1 MKSKGRYRGTLQ
13 YLYAH
18 GPLYLTLYGGVV
30 ALLIGMGLAA
40 QRGWLAFVPLAL
52 AFMIIVLYFLLAS
65 LWAAHHLFDPGGL
78 QPHHVLFDMAQLRET
93 DDFAFVALH
102 GRSQAIEL
110 GRRLTTGQIAVLD
123 VYNPQLNPSR
133 VLARARSHTVSLSGS
148 DPRFVWRNG
157 SISLLPLP
165 NESVTA
171 VILLQ
176 TLSQFPQ
183 KGDCEVLLKEVR
195 RILIPGGRVLLAE
208 RVRTQNNWL
217 ALGPAA
223 LSLETAQQWR
233 DLLRRAGFI
242 VRNEQN
248 LAGLIHC
255 LRADKPIP
263 IEAQQ
268 MQLDLRLTS
277 DE

>member
-1 MKSKGRYRGTLQ
+1 MKPKGHYRGTLQ
-13 YLYAH
+13 YLSAR
-18 GPLYLTLYGGVV
+18 GPLYLALYGGVI

-40 QRGWLAFVPLAL
+40 QRGWLAFVPLTLAL
-52 AFMIIVLYFLLAS
+52 VIVILYFLSAS

-93 DDFAFVALH
+93 DSFAFVALH

-123 VYNPQLNPSR
+123 VYNPQLTPSR
-133 VLARARSHTVSLSGS
+133 VLARTRTPLSPPPSG

-171 VILLQ
+171 VILCQ
-176 TLSQFPQ
+176 TLSQFAQ
-183 KGDCEVLLKEVR
+183 AGDREILLKEVR
-195 RILIPGGRVLLAE
+195 RILLPGGRVLLAE

-223 LSLETAQQWR
+223 FNLETEQAWR
-233 DLLRRAGFI
+233 DLLRRAGFM
-242 VRNEQN
+242 VRREQS
-248 LAGLIHC
+248 LGGLIHC
-255 LRADKPIP
+255 LRGDKPIP

-268 MQLDLRLTS
+268 MRFELTI